1 MSGKTRVIATL
12 PSLLMLWLALGLG
25 QAWAQGDE
33 TPEID
38 PPDRAARLSIIEG
51 NVSLQPAGEQSWA
64 PAMLNRPLTTGD
76 KIYTERAARAEIQV
90 ARAAIRLADDTEFS
104 FQTLDDERIQMR
116 LAHGIMRVNVRA
128 LNAGE
133 RMEIATP
140 NITLSLL
147 QPGTYRVEVL
157 DAGDTSVVKVSD
169 GEVKA
174 TGPSQ
179 NAIVRAGHSVSFTGT
194 SKVTAEFYT
203 LGEPDEF
210 DSWTGERERRDY
222 LASSRSEYV
231 SPDVTGYQDLE
242 EYGTWSTDATYGN
255 VWTPSNV
262 GVGWS
267 PYSYGRWAW
276 VSPWGWTWVDN
287 APWGYAPFHYGRW
300 AHVNNRWCWVPGPR
314 HVRAVYAPALVGWN
328 GSRHGY
334 VSWFPLGPGDVY
346 SPDGRYSRRYLE
358 RVNET
363 NTQIARTALREVLER
378 KPRGVRYENR
388 AAPGAVTTVAR
399 ETFTSAEQV
408 GDRRLPIDDK
418 DLAHREF
425 TTASPGIAPVIA
437 SRLGGNPSTRM
448 RTAPPPSYFE
458 RSLNGKRLPPSS
470 APKRPANPEQSA
482 REVTTLTE
490 PSGRTRETRGSATQM
505 DALRAEMARRAAEQQ
520 QNRETANQARFQ
532 RQESRSREQQQQ
544 QYRESVRR
552 AQESLRQTQPRATQP
567 SQPRYEQP
575 RVSQPSQP
583 RYEQPRVS
591 QPSQP
596 RVSQPSQPRVQ
607 SSSPAPSRPSAPHNS
622 NHSRPNKD

>member
-12 PSLLMLWLALGLG
+12 PFLLVLWLALGMG
-25 QAWAQGDE
+25 QAWAQAGD
-33 TPEID
+33 TPELD

-51 NVSLQPAGEQSWA
+51 TVSLQPAGEQSWA

-76 KIYTERAARAEIQV
+76 KIYTERNARAEIQV
-90 ARAAIRLADDTEFS
+90 ARAAVRLADDTEFS
-104 FQTLDDERIQMR
+104 FQALDDERIQMR

-128 LNAGE
+128 LNTGE
-133 RMEIATP
+133 RMEIKTP
-140 NITLSLL
+140 NVTLALL
-147 QPGTYRVEVL
+147 QPGTYRVEVY
-157 DAGDTSVVKVSD
+157 DSGETTVVKVSD

-179 NAIVRAGHSVSFTGT
+179 NAMVRSGHSVSFTGT
-194 SKVTAEFYT
+194 EKVTAEFYS

-363 NTQIARTALREVLER
+363 NTQIARTALEEVLER
-378 KPRGVRYENR
+378 RARGVKYHNR

-408 GDRRLPIDDK
+408 GDRRVRLDDR
-418 DLAHREF
+418 DITRSEA

-437 SRLGGNPSTRM
+437 SRLGGAPSTRM
-448 RTAPPPSYFE
+448 RTAPPPTYFE

-490 PSGRTRETRGSATQM
+490 PPERSREVRGSATQM

-520 QNRETANQARFQ
+520 QRQHETENQARWQ
-532 RQESRSREQQQQ
+532 QQESRSREQQQQ

-552 AQESLRQTQPRATQP
+552 AQESLRQTQPRA
-567 SQPRYEQP
+567 
-575 RVSQPSQP
+575 SQPSQP
-583 RYEQPRVS
+583 RHEQPRVS

-596 RVSQPSQPRVQ
+596 RVSQPSQPRANQPSQQ
-607 SSSPAPSRPSAPHNS
+607 SNPAPRGSTPRSNEPRASRQ
-622 NHSRPNKD
+622 